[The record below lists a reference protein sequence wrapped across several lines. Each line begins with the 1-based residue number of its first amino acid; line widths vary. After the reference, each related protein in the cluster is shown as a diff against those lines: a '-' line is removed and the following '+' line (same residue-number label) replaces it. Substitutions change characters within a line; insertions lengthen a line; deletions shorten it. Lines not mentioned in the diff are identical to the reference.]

1 MFLQSNAVSLSIL
14 LSILCFSDYSRAKP
28 SKPSVLKQQKRYSR
42 VRQAHKNK
50 NQILKAKFA
59 RAGIPFP
66 PKAIFLRA
74 FKHEKQLELW
84 VQDSNRKMKRLES
97 YPICGVSGVL
107 GPKRQEGDGQIPEGV
122 YYIDRLNPVSQFH
135 LSLGLNYPN
144 RSDRKFGHPKT
155 PGSDIFIHGDCVSIG
170 CLAMTDELIEEIY
183 LSVIYAR
190 NSGQKKVPVHI
201 YPFRFQ
207 RGANAVTELENRAE
221 QHGVESWFWKN
232 LYAVFV
238 SFEENRKLPKTKIVR
253 GRYRPQ

>member
-1 MFLQSNAVSLSIL
+1 MYLKARLTGFCGLLLLLLCSNQTI
-14 LSILCFSDYSRAKP
+14 AKP
-28 SKPSVLKQQKRYSR
+28 TKTSVLKQQKRYSR

-50 NQILKAKFA
+50 YEALKSKFA

-66 PKAIFLRA
+66 PTAIFLRA
-74 FKHEKQLELW
+74 FKQEKQLELW

-97 YPICGVSGVL
+97 YPVCGVSGVL
-107 GPKRQEGDGQIPEGV
+107 GPKRREGDGQIPEGV

-144 RSDRKFGHPKT
+144 ASDRKFGHPKT

-183 LSVIYAR
+183 LSVIYAK
-190 NSGQKKVPVHI
+190 NAGQKKVPVHI

-207 RGANAVTELENRAE
+207 SGAKAVTELENRAE
-221 QHGVESWFWKN
+221 QYGVESWLWKN
-232 LYAVFV
+232 LYEVFV